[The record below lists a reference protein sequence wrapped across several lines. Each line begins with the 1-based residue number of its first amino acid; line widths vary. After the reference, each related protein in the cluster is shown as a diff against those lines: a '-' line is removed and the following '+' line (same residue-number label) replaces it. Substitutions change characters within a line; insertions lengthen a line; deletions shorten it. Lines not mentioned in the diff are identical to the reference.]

1 MFIGESG
8 TMVLPHIGMPQ
19 LYPQSKFASFKAPAE
34 TTLNHW
40 HVWVDGVLSNTRTSD
55 GFHYAG
61 PLTETVQLGNI
72 AALHPGKTL
81 NWDSAALKITNLP
94 EANALL
100 SKKYR
105 EGFAVEAVV

>member
-1 MFIGESG
+1 
-8 TMVLPHIGMPQ
+8 
-19 LYPQSKFASFKAPAE
+19 
-34 TTLNHW
+34 
-40 HVWVDGVLSNTRTSD
+40 LSNTKTSD

-81 NWDSAALKITNLP
+81 QWDVNALKITNVV

-100 SKKYR
+100 TKKYR
-105 EGFAVEAVV
+105 DGFAVEAVV